1 MLTTS
6 AGFIFSVGLLI
17 YLTVRWHWPAFLA
30 LLMASYAAGLSFG
43 FAPGLITSMVKE
55 GFGNTL
61 GDIGLTIALG
71 ALLGCIMEY
80 SGATISIARGV
91 IGLLGGRFPGI
102 ALAIT
107 GYIVSIP
114 IYCDSGFIIL
124 NSIRKHLSHTH
135 NVSPVFLSTVLGVSL
150 YATHTLVPPTPGPL
164 AAVSNLHLAG
174 ALPIVLFTGLVFSI
188 LAVSAGFLW
197 ALYMQRFQPECSEHS
212 RVENFAEN
220 SDEIHFFVALIPI
233 LMPMLLITVGGL
245 AGQFQGWGGEL
256 LSFLGEPINALLAG
270 LGCCWPIIR
279 KLPRDQLRGGGVSKG
294 LEAGGKI
301 ALVVGCGGAFG
312 LVLRNSDL
320 ANLITTN
327 SGLINLGLCLPFL
340 IAAIIKTAEGSAT
353 VALITSSALIE
364 PLLPALGLDS
374 TMGRVLTL
382 FACGGGAMTIAHVN
396 DSFFW
401 VIAEFTGMDTLTAL
415 KSVTVATFFQGM
427 VVLMAVQVLAVL
439 FSI

>member
-6 AGFIFSVGLLI
+6 VGFILSVGLLI

-30 LLMASYAAGLSFG
+30 LLMASYAAGWSFG
-43 FAPGLITSMVKE
+43 FTPGLITSMVKE

-102 ALAIT
+102 AMAIT

-164 AAVSNLHLAG
+164 AAVSNLHLTG
-174 ALPIVLFTGLVFSI
+174 ALPVVLFTGLVLSI

-197 ALYMQRFQPECSEHS
+197 ALYVQRFQPVCSEQ
-212 RVENFAEN
+212 RKVESFAEN
-220 SDEIHFFVALIPI
+220 SVEAHFFVALIPI
-233 LMPMLLITVGGL
+233 LIPMLLITVGGL

-270 LGCCWPIIR
+270 LGCCWPIVR
-279 KLPRDQLRGGGVSKG
+279 KLSKDNLRKCISKG

-312 LVLRNSDL
+312 LVLRSSDL
-320 ANLITTN
+320 ANLITTS

-340 IAAIIKTAEGSAT
+340 VAAVIKTAEGSAT
-353 VALITSSALIE
+353 VALITSSVLIE

-427 VVLMAVQVLAVL
+427 MVLMAVQVLAVL